1 MRVMILG
8 SGGREHALA
17 LRLKASAQVSELI
30 CAPGNGG
37 TAAIARNLP
46 VNVEDVAAVVKLAQE
61 EAVDFVV
68 VGPEAPLVAGVVDAL
83 EQAGILAYGP
93 RRVGAQLEG
102 SKSFSKEFMKR
113 YGVPTAEFAVF
124 EDAAEARRFVEQS
137 GQAWVV
143 KADGLAAGKGVI
155 VADDVAETLAAID
168 SMLRD
173 RQFGAAGARVVL
185 EQRLRGQ
192 EVSYHVV
199 LDGKRYVPLAA
210 AQDHKRLGDG
220 DKGPNTGGMGAYS
233 PPPVVTPEVEQR
245 ILRDVVEPTV
255 RGLTAEGL
263 DFRGTLFIGL
273 MIEDGKPSVLEYN
286 TRFGDPETEVLMAR
300 YGGDVLPLLLGAARG
315 DLSHLT
321 PRWEA
326 PVALCV
332 VLAAPGYPGTIEKG
346 LPITGTEEASQVP
359 GVHVAHAGTALKDGQ
374 LVTSGGRVLCVTAT
388 GSEIDEVATRAY
400 RAVSALHFSG
410 MQYRR
415 DIGHHARSSH
425 ISGGA
430 GRASQ
435 APRRAI
441 TTSVSDTELALWVR
455 ALREGGVV
463 ACATETFFGLLADAL
478 DSGAVDRVCA
488 LKGREKGV
496 PVAVLLPNIQALSSV
511 SDEVSPRAWQ
521 LAQQHWP
528 GPLTLLVRARAGLSP
543 ALVKDGTIG
552 VRVPGPSPALQ
563 LVEAFGSPL
572 TATSANRSGK
582 PPARTAQ
589 EVSAAFP
596 GGLAAIVGTSAP
608 GGLASTIV
616 DTTGPEL
623 VVVRKGPIE
632 V

>member
-8 SGGREHALA
+8 GGGREHALA
-17 LRLKASAQVSELI
+17 LRLSASAQVTELL

-37 TAAIARNLP
+37 TAAIARNVS
-46 VNVEDVAAVVKLAQE
+46 VNPEDVAAVVALARA

-124 EDAAEARRFVEQS
+124 DDAAAARRFVEES

-155 VADDVAETLAAID
+155 VADDVAQTLAAID

-173 RQFGAAGARVVL
+173 REFGAAGARVVL

-199 LDGKRYVPLAA
+199 LDGQRFVPLAA

-220 DKGPNTGGMGAYS
+220 DQGPNTGGMGAYS

-255 RGLTAEGL
+255 RGLIAEGL

-273 MIEDGKPSVLEYN
+273 MIEAGRPSVLEYN

-300 YGGDVLPLLLGAARG
+300 YGGDLLPLLLGAARG
-315 DLSHLT
+315 DLSQIE

-332 VLAAPGYPGTIEKG
+332 VLAAPGYPGTIKKG
-346 LPITGTEEASQVP
+346 LPISGTEQAAQVP
-359 GVHVAHAGTALKDGQ
+359 GVQIAHAGTALQNGQ

-388 GSEIDEVATRAY
+388 GSDIDEVATRAY
-400 RAVSALHFSG
+400 RAVSLLQFEG

-415 DIGHHARSSH
+415 DIGHHARRGH
-425 ISGGA
+425 A
-430 GRASQ
+430 
-435 APRRAI
+435 
-441 TTSVSDTELALWVR
+441 E
-455 ALREGGVV
+455 
-463 ACATETFFGLLADAL
+463 
-478 DSGAVDRVCA
+478 
-488 LKGREKGV
+488 
-496 PVAVLLPNIQALSSV
+496 
-511 SDEVSPRAWQ
+511 
-521 LAQQHWP
+521 
-528 GPLTLLVRARAGLSP
+528 
-543 ALVKDGTIG
+543 
-552 VRVPGPSPALQ
+552 
-563 LVEAFGSPL
+563 
-572 TATSANRSGK
+572 
-582 PPARTAQ
+582 
-589 EVSAAFP
+589 
-596 GGLAAIVGTSAP
+596 
-608 GGLASTIV
+608 
-616 DTTGPEL
+616 
-623 VVVRKGPIE
+623 
-632 V
+632 